1 MNIIRKKSE
10 KHLFNEVDVGR
21 TFEYDNDICMR
32 FKDIASNGR
41 IYNAICLED
50 GALICF
56 MGDELIQ
63 FVDADLVIKY

>member
-21 TFEYDNDICMR
+21 IFEYDNAIFIR
-32 FKDIASNGR
+32 FKDTASNGR
-41 IYNAICLED
+41 IYNAICLDD

-63 FVDADLVIKY
+63 FVDADLVIK